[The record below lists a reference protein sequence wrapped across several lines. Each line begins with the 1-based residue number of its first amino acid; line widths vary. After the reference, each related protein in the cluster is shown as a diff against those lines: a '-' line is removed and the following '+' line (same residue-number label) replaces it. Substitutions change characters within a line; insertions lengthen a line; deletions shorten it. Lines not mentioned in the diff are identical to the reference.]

1 MKKVLGKKVSFQLSS
16 INWDYSLYLVTDR
29 GFIGSRELSLCV
41 EEAIQGGTTM
51 VQIREKIASSRK
63 FYKEALKIKDI
74 CKKYRV
80 PFIVN
85 DRMDIALAVDA
96 DGLHLGQ
103 DDLPI
108 EIARNYFGK
117 DKIIG
122 ISVSSVEE
130 AVLAEKQGANYLG
143 AGAVFPT
150 GTKADANYVS
160 PEKLKKITDA
170 VSIPVVAIGGIN
182 ASNALQ
188 VMAGGIDGISVV
200 SAILGRADILQA
212 SRELRSLLDTYNC
225 K

>member
-1 MKKVLGKKVSFQLSS
+1 M
-16 INWDYSLYLVTDR
+16 NWDYSLYLVTDR